1 MVQGGR
7 ARGRRRRA
15 WQQGAALLTTETSG
29 RSAEACSGQTVAF
42 LQHHADLTV
51 RPAPESNRS
60 SKCTTKFW
68 STCFLATCSAR
79 CVQTVPALWN
89 SAGQTKQLSSRC
101 LDAPLG
107 WPHEGLRGSASRP
120 LVSLHCTA
128 RTTAAVHPP
137 WHLCRWTPR
146 SAAGTRTQS
155 ASKGSQRW
163 LISVVEKHAWW
174 RGARVA
180 GQSRPAATTRV
191 LHVPHARRP
200 AAGYSTNVP
209 TVQHWMPPTDGPAL
223 PSCCLPLPC
232 PASPAGAARLAPSWA
247 PPRPCRS
254 SPGRAP
260 AETQVWQLR
269 HLCNAAHAARG
280 AAMRNLCAQTSKD
293 IDRQAFAEGSTPPNV
308 SCSHVAA
315 WHCSARPAGNALQR
329 AVAHRTLSGCSARNR
344 LLVSINMMSSETCG
358 TARTGVGGWWGGA
371 QAVDCCTAASDNRRH
386 EREHSAAEPPNSA
399 SSRPQLPL
407 VATCSSV
414 FQRQQRAAWCR
425 LQGQLRAPPAAAVP
439 VLAGRSS
446 SSRALLA
453 HEPGTPPP
461 PAGGGGPRGAP
472 APPAG
477 AGGRRG
483 GEGAEVQLAGKQ
495 RLPLACRG
503 VAQQRQRVCEVAEE
517 GRRRRRRW
525 RRCLKRSGSAPDPL
539 PTPAAPPFTPDLHG
553 TVPAAAPTCILPP
566 HLLWRE
572 RRQHVPLVGGRRRRS
587 RLRASRPVGAPRAGV
602 GWRARMLLPAGGA
615 QSARGLPLRRAGA
628 PLAGLA
634 AGARCRGQLGLH
646 LPQPVD
652 RWRWGGHR
660 GVRRGSSCR
669 AGACARSSRPPA
681 ALGVFQRLTW
691 RVGLCQSVQEAGRR
705 GDGQEHSRK
714 GVKSAGSSREAGQQH
729 RQREQQRV
737 RASGVAWPQMGAPT
751 AATGFADVL
760 AALAC
765 LLGVLARACIASTSS
780 DHRSL
785 HHHGLTSALRCRL
798 SFRTAPSR
806 KFVELRPLQGLIQAS
821 HGLTQQ

>member
-1 MVQGGR
+1 M
-7 ARGRRRRA
+7 RGNIPLRSL
-15 WQQGAALLTTETSG
+15 QTALQAV
-29 RSAEACSGQTVAF
+29 RS
-42 LQHHADLTV
+42 
-51 RPAPESNRS
+51 
-60 SKCTTKFW
+60 
-68 STCFLATCSAR
+68 
-79 CVQTVPALWN
+79 
-89 SAGQTKQLSSRC
+89 
-101 LDAPLG
+101 
-107 WPHEGLRGSASRP
+107 
-120 LVSLHCTA
+120 
-128 RTTAAVHPP
+128 
-137 WHLCRWTPR
+137 
-146 SAAGTRTQS
+146 
-155 ASKGSQRW
+155 
-163 LISVVEKHAWW
+163 
-174 RGARVA
+174 
-180 GQSRPAATTRV
+180 
-191 LHVPHARRP
+191 
-200 AAGYSTNVP
+200 
-209 TVQHWMPPTDGPAL
+209 
-223 PSCCLPLPC
+223 
-232 PASPAGAARLAPSWA
+232 
-247 PPRPCRS
+247 CRS
-254 SPGRAP
+254 SPRA
-260 AETQVWQLR
+260 
-269 HLCNAAHAARG
+269 AAYFRGSSAPPG
-280 AAMRNLCAQTSKD
+280 AACRGSCVLHPPPLC
-293 IDRQAFAEGSTPPNV
+293 RCWP
-308 SCSHVAA
+308 AA
-315 WHCSARPAGNALQR
+315 AA
-329 AVAHRTLSGCSARNR
+329 AVARCLPMNPDPPPPP
-344 LLVSINMMSSETCG
+344 LL
-358 TARTGVGGWWGGA
+358 
-371 QAVDCCTAASDNRRH
+371 
-386 EREHSAAEPPNSA
+386 
-399 SSRPQLPL
+399 LL
-407 VATCSSV
+407 
-414 FQRQQRAAWCR
+414 
-425 LQGQLRAPPAAAVP
+425 PPAAP
-439 VLAGRSS
+439 SN
-446 SSRALLA
+446 
-453 HEPGTPPP
+453 P
-461 PAGGGGPRGAP
+461 PAALGAHLLREFAAAAVHIINQLQQRLALHLLLP
-472 APPAG
+472 HV
-477 AGGRRG
+477 RRRVG
-483 GEGAEVQLAGKQ
+483 EVKGEGAEVQLAGKQ